1 MPKPNSA
8 LSSNKE
14 LAQAGPS
21 PLLFVVYGKDGLE
34 PPQIEEQPPN
44 VVLRVT
50 QETDNSTLFMTP
62 TACHSGL
69 WHWQ

>member
-14 LAQAGPS
+14 FAQAGPS

-34 PPQIEEQPPN
+34 PPQIEEQPAN
-44 VVLRVT
+44 AARVLRVK
-50 QETDNSTLFMTP
+50 QD
-62 TACHSGL
+62 
-69 WHWQ
+69 